1 MDTPFA
7 VPVVLFLSMAA
18 VFILRGPLG
27 KALADRI
34 AGRQATGAVGEADRV
49 LGELEDLRHRLTE
62 LEERVD
68 FSERLLARGRQA
80 GGAGPGA

>member
-1 MDTPFA
+1 MDTPFV

-34 AGRQATGAVGEADRV
+34 AGRERTAAVGDADRV
-49 LGELEDLRHRLTE
+49 LGELEELRQRLAE

-68 FSERLLARGRQA
+68 FSERLLARARDSGRA
-80 GGAGPGA
+80 APGA